1 MPHAYSLVCLF
12 VFLASQEGTVVNFDS
27 SSGAI
32 TIELSK
38 ESLKRARGILAFVIS
53 LSGNAFTLTSLFL

>member
-12 VFLASQEGTVVNFDS
+12 VCLFLASQEGTVVNFDS

-53 LSGNAFTLTSLFL
+53 LSGNAFT

>member
-1 MPHAYSLVCLF
+1 MLIHLFVCLF
-12 VFLASQEGTVVNFDS
+12 VFLASQEGTVVTFDS

-53 LSGNAFTLTSLFL
+53 LSGNAFT